1 MFEYLSYWE
10 LKYGRTIKGYYISE
24 IASLVIEL
32 PSKERQSII
41 ASLMTS
47 LNSKLDIE
55 AKTKIRY
62 EEQKEILTLAN
73 VYMNICESKY
83 CFCFEYLMIKLLC
96 VSNSPCN
103 FLKTTEILFC
113 SSNFGRRICMFPIV
127 LFISFGFA
135 KLVETYIL
143 VASAKTN
150 VNEMG
155 IKSFFEL

>member
-1 MFEYLSYWE
+1 
-10 LKYGRTIKGYYISE
+10 
-24 IASLVIEL
+24 
-32 PSKERQSII
+32 
-41 ASLMTS
+41 
-47 LNSKLDIE
+47 
-55 AKTKIRY
+55 
-62 EEQKEILTLAN
+62 
-73 VYMNICESKY
+73 MNICESKY

-150 VNEMG
+150 ETKWAS
-155 IKSFFEL
+155 IKLSITIKYRSCICTVSRPTDIFTFKHKIIKITHNSVI

>member
-1 MFEYLSYWE
+1 
-10 LKYGRTIKGYYISE
+10 
-24 IASLVIEL
+24 
-32 PSKERQSII
+32 
-41 ASLMTS
+41 
-47 LNSKLDIE
+47 
-55 AKTKIRY
+55 
-62 EEQKEILTLAN
+62 
-73 VYMNICESKY
+73 MNICESKY

-150 VNEMG
+150 ETKWASNPFL
-155 IKSFFEL
+155 SFNKWKIQCKLPPKTKRFCPLVLK

>member
-1 MFEYLSYWE
+1 
-10 LKYGRTIKGYYISE
+10 
-24 IASLVIEL
+24 
-32 PSKERQSII
+32 
-41 ASLMTS
+41 
-47 LNSKLDIE
+47 
-55 AKTKIRY
+55 
-62 EEQKEILTLAN
+62 
-73 VYMNICESKY
+73 MNICESKY

-150 VNEMG
+150 ETKWASNPFLSFNKPQTLVQLNFPLHIWYLQTVVTQCFVNN
-155 IKSFFEL
+155 KSEIWS

>member
-10 LKYGRTIKGYYISE
+10 LKSEEHKRHYISE

-62 EEQKEILTLAN
+62 EEQKR
-73 VYMNICESKY
+73 
-83 CFCFEYLMIKLLC
+83 YLMIKLLC

-150 VNEMG
+150 ETKWASNPFLSFNKPQTLVQLNFPLWKVH
-155 IKSFFEL
+155 IKSV